1 MIGTLCDN
9 VQSNDTA
16 MLFSH
21 SNREM
26 MKKRIPNMVIA
37 VGQILV
43 GVSGNAF
50 VIHIYR
56 KNSSLRSRL
65 FYFIPWLA
73 LFDIHAIIT
82 IGTFSIL
89 QDIFS
94 ICFPSL
100 FLCQSMWFGVI
111 FCTSSG
117 ASCLLLIAFQ
127 RYCYVFQKPVLASIV
142 YHHLT
147 SYIGISS
154 NSGFLHRGFENN
166 VSRRS
171 DPGGMRRYFI

>member
-26 MKKRIPNMVIA
+26 MKKRIPNMVIT

-100 FLCQSMWFGVI
+100 FLCQSMWFGDLLYI
-111 FCTSSG
+111 IWSIMFTSHCVPKILLRISE
-117 ASCLLLIAFQ
+117 ASA
-127 RYCYVFQKPVLASIV
+127 YS
-142 YHHLT
+142 
-147 SYIGISS
+147 
-154 NSGFLHRGFENN
+154 
-166 VSRRS
+166 
-171 DPGGMRRYFI
+171 

>member
-26 MKKRIPNMVIA
+26 MKKRIPNMVIT

-65 FYFIPWLA
+65 LVG
-73 LFDIHAIIT
+73 T
-82 IGTFSIL
+82 IRHSCYNYDRNIFHIAGHLLNLFSIFVSMSEYVVWGHL
-89 QDIFS
+89 LYIIWS
-94 ICFPSL
+94 IMF
-100 FLCQSMWFGVI
+100 
-111 FCTSSG
+111 TSHCVPKILLRISE
-117 ASCLLLIAFQ
+117 ASA
-127 RYCYVFQKPVLASIV
+127 YA
-142 YHHLT
+142 
-147 SYIGISS
+147 
-154 NSGFLHRGFENN
+154 
-166 VSRRS
+166 
-171 DPGGMRRYFI
+171 

>member
-26 MKKRIPNMVIA
+26 MKKRIPNMVIT

-73 LFDIHAIIT
+73 LFDIHAIIA

-89 QDIFS
+89 QDNLFS
-94 ICFPSL
+94 IFV
-100 FLCQSMWFGVI
+100 SMSEYVVWGHLLYIIWSIMF
-111 FCTSSG
+111 TSHCVPKILLRISE
-117 ASCLLLIAFQ
+117 ASA
-127 RYCYVFQKPVLASIV
+127 YS
-142 YHHLT
+142 
-147 SYIGISS
+147 
-154 NSGFLHRGFENN
+154 
-166 VSRRS
+166 
-171 DPGGMRRYFI
+171 